1 MKFKTYKGVKVSV
14 ERAFMVGDR
23 QFVDLRDPRNGQE
36 YKSVSADEL
45 DKTVKVKAKSK
56 EVVFE
61 KNGHK
66 QSFVEDTDEYK
77 AFIKDNKL
85 NPIFIANC
93 LKGISKTHK
102 GFAIHY
108 R

>member
-1 MKFKTYKGVKVSV
+1 MKLKTYKAIKVTV
-14 ERAFMVGDR
+14 ERVFRVGDK

-36 YKSVSADEL
+36 YKSVPVDVLNRE
-45 DKTVKVKAKSK
+45 VKVKAK

-66 QSFVEDTDEYK
+66 QSFLEDTDEYK
-77 AFIKDNKL
+77 AFVKDNKL

>member
-1 MKFKTYKGVKVSV
+1 MKFKTYKGVKFTV
-14 ERAFMVGDR
+14 ERVFVVGDK

-36 YKSVSADEL
+36 YKSVPIDEL
-45 DKTVKVKAKSK
+45 NKEVKVKTK

-61 KNGHK
+61 KDGHK
-66 QSFVEDTDEYK
+66 QSFVENTDEYK

-93 LKGISKTHK
+93 LKGVSKTHK
-102 GFAIHY
+102 GFTIHY
-108 R
+108 K

>member
-1 MKFKTYKGVKVSV
+1 MKLKTYKGIKVTV
-14 ERAFMVGDR
+14 ERVFKVGDK

-36 YKSVSADEL
+36 YQSVPADGL
-45 DKTVKVKAKSK
+45 DKAVKVKAKSK

-77 AFIKDNKL
+77 KFVKDNKL

>member
-1 MKFKTYKGVKVSV
+1 MKLKTYKGIKVTV
-14 ERAFMVGDR
+14 ERVFMVGDK

-36 YKSVSADEL
+36 YKSVPVDVLNRE
-45 DKTVKVKAKSK
+45 VKVKAK

-66 QSFVEDTDEYK
+66 QSFLEDTDEYK
-77 AFIKDNKL
+77 AFVKDNKL

>member
-14 ERAFMVGDR
+14 ERVFMVGDR

-36 YKSVSADEL
+36 YKSVPANEL
-45 DKTVKVKAKSK
+45 DKKEKAKGK

-61 KNGHK
+61 KDGHK
-66 QSFVEDTDEYK
+66 QSFTENTDEYK
-77 AFIKDNKL
+77 AFVNNNKL

-102 GFAIHY
+102 GFTIHY